1 MRADSREHAAGG
13 GLPART
19 YSPRTVGVIMAV
31 ASAFCFGGS
40 GPVAKA
46 LINAGLGPLQ
56 VTWLRLAGGALLMLP
71 FAIRHFDIPRRA
83 PRLLLGYGL
92 IAIAGVQGFYFVAVA
107 KIPVG
112 VALLIEFLAPVL
124 VLGWTRFVRRRPVAR
139 SSAVGVV
146 IAVVGLAAV
155 VEVWAGLTLDPVG
168 ILLAFGAACCQ
179 AAFFLLADTG
189 GEVDPRALASYGLLI
204 ATGVI
209 TAVVAPWTI
218 DWSVLGGRIELAG
231 QAVPALFGVGWIV
244 LFSCVF
250 AYLTGILAVRKLSA
264 PVAGAIAYLE
274 PVVATVLA
282 WWLLSEH
289 LGAVQIVGGVLV
301 LLGAYAAQ
309 RRTSENNERVSE
321 PVAEPM

>member
-1 MRADSREHAAGG
+1 
-13 GLPART
+13 
-19 YSPRTVGVIMAV
+19 MAV